1 MIGGLVLNSLITDGK
16 KQIIN
21 CFECSYRCKDN
32 SRVRFIMTTQMKY
45 PEVENL
51 LQRYKDYA
59 VYTISEKRA
68 DYLREHGVRIRAD
81 FNSSYC

>member
-1 MIGGLVLNSLITDGK
+1 
-16 KQIIN
+16 
-21 CFECSYRCKDN
+21 
-32 SRVRFIMTTQMKY
+32 MKY
-45 PEVENL
+45 PEVEKL

-81 FNSSYC
+81 FNSNYY